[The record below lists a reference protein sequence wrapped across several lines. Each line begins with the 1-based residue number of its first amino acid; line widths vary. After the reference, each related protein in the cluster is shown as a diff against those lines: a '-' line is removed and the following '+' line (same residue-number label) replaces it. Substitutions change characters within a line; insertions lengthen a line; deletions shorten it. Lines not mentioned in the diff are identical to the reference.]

1 MRVPSGDRVRRG
13 MNGFNLEPTGI
24 AILAAVIV
32 GAIGRNRSWNNALV
46 LLFAGI
52 GVGLVTVLLDAPY
65 EPPNPEL
72 VLIAI
77 LAPLVFGEALTSSLS
92 DIRRVASRV
101 GLLAI
106 GLVLIGAAAVGV
118 VATIFLPGIPVAL
131 ALCLGAILG
140 PGRSQNPYC
149 WQEDL

>member
-1 MRVPSGDRVRRG
+1 

-77 LAPLVFGEALTSSLS
+77 LAPQGNTQCM
-92 DIRRVASRV
+92 
-101 GLLAI
+101 
-106 GLVLIGAAAVGV
+106 
-118 VATIFLPGIPVAL
+118 T
-131 ALCLGAILG
+131 LCQW
-140 PGRSQNPYC
+140 P
-149 WQEDL
+149 